1 MSFTEG
7 CSVKKIRCRR
17 LRQPW
22 DTIRRLRIEPLIT
35 KERAPAHSGHWWGP
49 SSTHKMQNEKNDR
62 DYKQDPGNL
71 RGNAGNS
78 GQTESR
84 SDQSH
89 DEKH

>member
-1 MSFTEG
+1 MAG
-7 CSVKKIRCRR
+7 GYVGHG
-17 LRQPW
+17 
-22 DTIRRLRIEPLIT
+22 T
-35 KERAPAHSGHWWGP
+35 KNQTPTDSGHWWGP

-71 RGNAGNS
+71 RGNPGHS